1 MSSKLSISAFLNK
14 SEVHVEKTVVSEK
27 EVLPSNH
34 FTETDLQKEWQLF
47 LTALQRR
54 DIIIYSAISSF
65 KLQKK
70 GEDIIEITYPSESA
84 KSEFEKIRAEFF
96 NHFMH
101 KVNHFNIV
109 IEYKND
115 ITLKKEIMT
124 KRKIF
129 DKFAEINPLLKD
141 LDDVFKFDLN

>member
-1 MSSKLSISAFLNK
+1 MQ
-14 SEVHVEKTVVSEK
+14 EEKAVVSEK
-27 EVLPSNH
+27 EALPSNH

-47 LTALQRR
+47 LTGLQRR
-54 DIIIYSAISSF
+54 DIIIFSAISSF

-70 GEDIIEITYPSESA
+70 GEDTIEITYPSESA

-141 LDDVFKFDLN
+141 LDEVFKFDLN